1 MTKSAA
7 YSKANDVFSQNVKKV
22 FLKIPHVV
30 EKVHEKINLITFR
43 KEDVKDYYLS
53 HIKMIEILEPLTEE
67 EYKTI
72 PSSIKPIFFEC
83 NYYDYKSTGIF
94 IGSNAGYSCEALIKE
109 LMEVDEKNGINLWVN
124 YLNYFAN
131 ASDIVNVE
139 EKLIRQIKQLKKYL
153 IDENI
158 RVVNLGVDL
167 ESISKL
173 TDDEQNKIVTD
184 LYDKYGS
191 GYRFKAYNDLDYTPF
206 VCGDDVYIY
215 DSSGARLY
223 IIRENKELDKLSVYQ
238 FNLDFMDIELSDMVN
253 DFAYDHKQ
261 CYILYEKLI
270 GDKYLIGEIENNKIT
285 KAGYSLTNFELI
297 HSFIVDELYD
307 EGEIK
312 NTPLDLSF
320 NELLE
325 NYTLQKEIYKI
336 KERAFLKI
344 FKDLYVTSDVL
355 TYKGFSLM
363 EKTGKLSNEDF
374 TYANL
379 DNLKKDIEDNKLL
392 NFKKISEKYKI
403 QIDEYLDELLK
414 TYEDDNVEK
423 IVIFIKGKLNGVK
436 TSKKLS

>member
-1 MTKSAA
+1 MTKSAE

-30 EKVHEKINLITFR
+30 EKVHDKVNLITFR

-153 IDENI
+153 IDKNI

-173 TDDEQNKIVTD
+173 TDDEQNKIITD

-206 VCGDDVYIY
+206 VCCDDVYIY

-312 NTPLDLSF
+312 NIPLNLSF

-392 NFKKISEKYKI
+392 NFKKIPEKYKI